1 MKLYHGSN
9 VVVKKPMLV
18 VQNRFLDF
26 GFGFY
31 TTANKEQ
38 AEKFAQKIILNRGG
52 TPILNVYDFN
62 TENSELLIKEF
73 SNAGEEWLDFVA
85 ANRTGQYNGEQY
97 DLIIGAV
104 ANDDVYRTFQTYIG
118 GLITKEETL
127 VRLKIKKL
135 FNQYVFLTQ
144 KAMDYLNMDYLK
156 FVKAEEIK

>member
-1 MKLYHGSN
+1 
-9 VVVKKPMLV
+9 MLV

-85 ANRTGQYNGEQY
+85 ANRTG
-97 DLIIGAV
+97 
-104 ANDDVYRTFQTYIG
+104 
-118 GLITKEETL
+118 
-127 VRLKIKKL
+127 
-135 FNQYVFLTQ
+135 
-144 KAMDYLNMDYLK
+144 
-156 FVKAEEIK
+156 